1 MIARTARTSPAGW
14 RAAGRAL
21 RDDPRFRDTPV
32 LRIDDAEH
40 DVVVWAKLEYQ
51 LPSGSTK
58 DRVAAAILGGA
69 IAEGRLGPDDLVVE
83 ASSGSTSIALAMCC
97 AQLGLRFRAVMPEGV
112 SRERVLTIGR
122 YGGEIELT
130 APFSGLR
137 GALDRVAELAAEDG
151 VFAPWQFENRTNLE
165 AHRRGT
171 GAELVAQT
179 GGALDGFVA
188 GVGTGGTL
196 MGIAHALRD
205 HDSDARVARAV
216 PSAGGPCGGDPEVS
230 SAIPGVVEGFSDL
243 YRPAEV
249 LLDGEIVVPDAE
261 CLATTRRLCAQGLPV
276 GPSSGLNH
284 AAALRLGRE
293 LGPGSHVGTVF
304 CDRMERYFSTPLF
317 ADLGPEDDA

>member
-1 MIARTARTSPAGW
+1 MTLRTARTSPASW
-14 RAAGRAL
+14 HAVGRAL
-21 RDDPRFRDTPV
+21 LADGRYRGTPV
-32 LRIDDAEH
+32 LRLEDADH

-58 DRVAAAILGGA
+58 DRVASAILGEA
-69 IAEGRLGPDDLVVE
+69 ICAGELAPGDLVVE

-97 AQLGLRFRAVMPEGV
+97 AQIGLPFRAVMPEGV
-112 SRERVLTIGR
+112 SRERVLMIGR
-122 YGGEIELT
+122 YGGEVELT
-130 APFSGLR
+130 APFAGLR
-137 GALDRVAELAAEDG
+137 GALDRVEEIAVGDG
-151 VFAPWQFENRTNLE
+151 AFAPRQFANRVNLE

-171 GAELVAQT
+171 GAELVDQT
-179 GGALDGFVA
+179 GGVLDGFVA

-205 HDSDARVARAV
+205 RGSNARVVRAV

-261 CLATTRRLCAQGLPV
+261 CLTTTRRLCAQGLPV
-276 GPSSGLNH
+276 GPSSGLNY
-284 AAALRLGRE
+284 AAAVRLGRE
-293 LGPGSHVGTVF
+293 LGPGAQVGTVF

-317 ADLGPEDDA
+317 ADLAPEDDA